1 MNKLLSITGLSALL
15 ILGGCAST
23 DDKKA
28 DSAVTVTEITPKVE
42 PAPVVVAP
50 QPAPVVSTPAPVVTA
65 PVAPAKTHVVSKE
78 DTLYNISKRYGVT
91 VKQLQTW
98 NKLKGNS
105 IKVGQTLKVVAP

>member
-1 MNKLLSITGLSALL
+1 MNKLFTVTGLSTLL

-23 DDKKA
+23 DTKKA
-28 DSAVTVTEITPKVE
+28 EDTVTVTEVAPKVDA
-42 PAPVVVAP
+42 APVVAP
-50 QPAPVVSTPAPVVTA
+50 QPAPVVSTPVVTT
-65 PVAPAKTHVVSKE
+65 PVAPATKHVVAKE
-78 DTLYNISKRYGVT
+78 DTLFSISKRYGVT